1 MTDITVGIL
10 ENIRDDIRGLRT
22 DFNERLGETNARLDQ
37 TNARLDRHERQLE
50 ALVTISSNI
59 MARMDDFRGG
69 LADLRRRVD
78 VLEQRVG

>member
-1 MTDITVGIL
+1 MTDITVRIL
-10 ENIRDDIRGLRT
+10 ENIRDEIRGMRA

-50 ALVTISSNI
+50 ALVTITSNI
-59 MARMDDFRGG
+59 VTRMDDFRGG